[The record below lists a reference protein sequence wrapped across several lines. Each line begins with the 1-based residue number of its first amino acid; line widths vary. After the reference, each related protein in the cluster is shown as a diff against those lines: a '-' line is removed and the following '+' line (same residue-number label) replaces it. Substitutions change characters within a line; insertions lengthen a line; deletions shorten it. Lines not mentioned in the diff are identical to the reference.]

1 MRILMDQVSKN
12 FLEILESTSENV
24 NREGLRDTPDRASK
38 AFQFLTSGYNQNP
51 YEILNNAIFEEEY
64 DQMIIVRDIEFYS
77 LCEHHI
83 LPFFGKCH
91 VGYIP
96 NGRVIGLSK
105 IPRLVDIFSR
115 RLQVQER
122 LTEQIA
128 DSIIELLEPL
138 GAGVIMEAQH
148 TCMSMRGVQ
157 KQDSYMVTNSM
168 KGIFRKQFEPRKEF
182 LSMISTKI

>member
-1 MRILMDQVSKN
+1 MDQVSKN

-51 YEILNNAIFEEEY
+51 HEILNNAIFEEEY